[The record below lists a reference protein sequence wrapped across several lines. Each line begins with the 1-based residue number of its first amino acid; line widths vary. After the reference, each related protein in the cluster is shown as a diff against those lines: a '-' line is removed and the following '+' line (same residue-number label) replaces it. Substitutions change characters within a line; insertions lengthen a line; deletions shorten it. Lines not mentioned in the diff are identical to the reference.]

1 MKVYEIF
8 ENITVQGKYK
18 IAYYD
23 YEKMKLVE
31 VKELANYKEKDI
43 NYLYVK
49 DNVLYI
55 EINNEN

>member
-8 ENITVQGKYK
+8 ENITVQGEYK
-18 IAYYD
+18 IVYYD
-23 YEKMKLVE
+23 YEKMKLVKIKKLE
-31 VKELANYKEKDI
+31 NYTDKDI
-43 NYLYVK
+43 RYIYVK

>member
-18 IAYYD
+18 IVYYD

-31 VKELANYKEKDI
+31 VKELANYTEKDI